1 MHLFDDNTQEL
12 SGWIRNEVELQRPLA
27 AGNRGMA
34 VKRLQEWLNIRG
46 FGLAMDGAFGPVTA
60 QAVSRFQAS
69 VRLPATGRADE
80 ATFAELAAPMVR
92 TLRRPRRGR
101 ASLGAMI
108 ANCGMRHLRERPI
121 ETGGQNCG
129 PWVRLYMKGNDGA
142 PWAWC
147 AGFASFL
154 LEQARQKLE
163 RPMPIPGSFSCDS
176 LAAQAMEAGLFV
188 AEREV
193 RRGAIPPG
201 SFFLVRRTRTDWTHV
216 GVVTRSG
223 PDAFDTIEGNTND
236 DGSREGFEVCS
247 RTRGY
252 KDKDFIV
259 WPAT

>member
-1 MHLFDDNTQEL
+1 MHSFELDTQEL
-12 SGWIRNEVELQRPLA
+12 SGWIRDEVELQKPLA
-27 AGNRGMA
+27 VGNRGAA

-46 FGLAMDGAFGPVTA
+46 FGLVVDSDYGPVTA
-60 QAVSRFQAS
+60 QAVGRFQQSA
-69 VRLPATGRADE
+69 RLPVTGRLDE
-80 ATFAELAAPMVR
+80 ATFGELTAPMLR
-92 TLRRPRRGR
+92 TLQRPRRGR

-108 ANCGMRHLRERPI
+108 VDCGNRHLREHPI

-129 PWVRLYMKGNDGA
+129 PWVRMYMKGNDGA

-147 AGFASFL
+147 AGFVRFL

-163 RPMPIPGSFSCDS
+163 TPMPVDGSFSCDS
-176 LAAQAMEAGLFV
+176 FAAQAKEAGLFV
-188 AEREV
+188 SERDAA
-193 RRGAIPPG
+193 RGAIPAG
-201 SFFLVRRTRTDWTHV
+201 SFFLVRRTATDWTHV

-236 DGSREGFEVCS
+236 SGSREGFEVCA

-259 WPAT
+259 WR